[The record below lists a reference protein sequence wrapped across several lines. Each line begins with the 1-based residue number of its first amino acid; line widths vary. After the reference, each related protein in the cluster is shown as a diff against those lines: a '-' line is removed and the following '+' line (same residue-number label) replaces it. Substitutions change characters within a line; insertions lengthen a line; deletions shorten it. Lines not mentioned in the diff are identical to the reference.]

1 MTFEP
6 QVPEWGK
13 QLVGDNL
20 DQLIIYHDWLCNTGI
35 KTGLISP
42 KSKQFVWD
50 EFVVHSLYFGKILS
64 QFSGEVDVVS
74 DLGTG
79 GGIPGI
85 PIGITTNITVNLI
98 DVKEKRIFELSRL
111 IKILNNNNNNNVFAI
126 QDDAYNLIKN
136 GGFFVS
142 RCFISSEKVIN
153 SLKTDKNTTYLVSS
167 NGEDLDYDS
176 NLFHVKHENFKINK
190 DDIRHIDVINVK

>member
-6 QVPEWGK
+6 QVPDWGE

-64 QFSGEVDVVS
+64 ELSGEVDAVS

-85 PIGITTNITVNLI
+85 PIGITTNLTVNLI

-111 IKILNNNNNNNVFAI
+111 IKILNNNNIFAI
-126 QDDAYNLIKN
+126 QDDAYNQIKK

-176 NLFHVKHENFKINK
+176 KLFHVKHENFKINK

>member
-6 QVPEWGK
+6 QVPNWGK

-50 EFVVHSLYFGKILS
+50 EFVIHSLYFGKILS
-64 QFSGEVDVVS
+64 ELPGEVDIVS

-111 IKILNNNNNNNVFAI
+111 IKILNNNNISAI
-126 QDDAYNLIKN
+126 KDDAYNQIKK

>member
-6 QVPEWGK
+6 QVPDWGK

-64 QFSGEVDVVS
+64 ELPGEVGVVS

-85 PIGITTNITVNLI
+85 PIGITTNLTVNLI

-111 IKILNNNNNNNVFAI
+111 IKILNNNNIFAI
-126 QDDAYNLIKN
+126 QDDAYNHIKN
-136 GGFFVS
+136 GGFLVS

-167 NGEDLDYDS
+167 NVEDLDYDS

>member
-6 QVPEWGK
+6 HVPDWGK
-13 QLVGDNL
+13 KLVSDKL
-20 DQLIIYHDWLCNTGI
+20 DQLIIYHNWLCNTGI

-50 EFVVHSLYFGKILS
+50 EFVVHSLYFGKIISELPS
-64 QFSGEVDVVS
+64 EIDVIS

-85 PIGITTNITVNLI
+85 PIGITGNFRVNLI
-98 DVKEKRIFELSRL
+98 DVKETRVFELSRL
-111 IKILNNNNNNNVFAI
+111 IKILNKDNIIAK
-126 QDDAYNLIKN
+126 QDDADNYIKK
-136 GGFFVS
+136 GGFLVS
-142 RCFISSEKVIN
+142 RCFISSKNVIN
-153 SLKTDKNTTYLVSS
+153 SLKTNNNTTYLVSS
-167 NGEDLDYDS
+167 SGEQLDYDS
-176 NLFHVKHENFKINK
+176 NMFHVKHENFKINK

>member
-6 QVPEWGK
+6 QVPDWGK

-64 QFSGEVDVVS
+64 ELPGEVGVVS

-85 PIGITTNITVNLI
+85 PIGITSNLTVNLI

-111 IKILNNNNNNNVFAI
+111 IKILNNNNIFAI
-126 QDDAYNLIKN
+126 QDDAYNNIKK

-153 SLKTDKNTTYLVSS
+153 SLKTDKNSTYLVSS

-190 DDIRHIDVINVK
+190 DEIRHIDVINVK

>member
-6 QVPEWGK
+6 QVPDWGK

-20 DQLIIYHDWLCNTGI
+20 EQLIIYHDWLCNTGI

-50 EFVVHSLYFGKILS
+50 EFVIHSLYFGKILS
-64 QFSGEVDVVS
+64 ELPGEVDVVS

-111 IKILNNNNNNNVFAI
+111 IKILNNNNIFAI
-126 QDDAYNLIKN
+126 QDDAYNHIKT
-136 GGFFVS
+136 GGFLVS

>member
-6 QVPEWGK
+6 QVPDWGK

-50 EFVVHSLYFGKILS
+50 EFVVHSLYFGKLLS
-64 QFSGEVDVVS
+64 ELSVEVNLVS

-85 PIGITTNITVNLI
+85 PIGITTNLTVNLI

-111 IKILNNNNNNNVFAI
+111 IKILNNNNIFAI
-126 QDDAYNLIKN
+126 QDDAFNHIKN
-136 GGFFVS
+136 GGFLVS

>member
-6 QVPEWGK
+6 QVPDWGK

-50 EFVVHSLYFGKILS
+50 EFVIHSLYFGKILS
-64 QFSGEVDVVS
+64 ELPGEVDAVS

-111 IKILNNNNNNNVFAI
+111 IKILNNNNIFAI
-126 QDDAYNLIKN
+126 QDDAYNNIKK

>member
-6 QVPEWGK
+6 QVPDWGK

-42 KSKQFVWD
+42 KSKQIVWD
-50 EFVVHSLYFGKILS
+50 EFVIHSLYFGKILS
-64 QFSGEVDVVS
+64 ELPIKVDLVS

-85 PIGITTNITVNLI
+85 PIGITTNLTVNLI

-111 IKILNNNNNNNVFAI
+111 IKILNNNNIFAI
-126 QDDAYNLIKN
+126 QDDAYNNIKK

>member
-6 QVPEWGK
+6 QVPDWGK

-50 EFVVHSLYFGKILS
+50 EFIVHSLYFGKLLS
-64 QFSGEVDVVS
+64 ELSAEVNLVS

-85 PIGITTNITVNLI
+85 PIGITTNLTVNLI
-98 DVKEKRIFELSRL
+98 DVKEKRIFELLRI
-111 IKILNNNNNNNVFAI
+111 IKILNNNNIFAI
-126 QDDAYNLIKN
+126 KDDAFNHIKN
-136 GGFFVS
+136 GGFLVS

-190 DDIRHIDVINVK
+190 DNIRHIDVINVK

>member
-1 MTFEP
+1 MTFKP
-6 QVPEWGK
+6 QVPDWGK
-13 QLVGDNL
+13 KLVGDNL

-42 KSKQFVWD
+42 KSKQFIWD

-64 QFSGEVDVVS
+64 ELPSKVDVIS

-85 PIGITTNITVNLI
+85 PIGITTNFTVNLI

-111 IKILNNNNNNNVFAI
+111 IKILNNNNIFAI
-126 QDDAYNLIKN
+126 QDDAYNHIKT
-136 GGFFVS
+136 GGFLVS

-167 NGEDLDYDS
+167 NGENLHYDA

>member
-6 QVPEWGK
+6 QVPDWGK
-13 QLVGDNL
+13 KLVGDKL
-20 DQLIIYHDWLCNTGI
+20 DQLIIYHNWLCNTGI

-50 EFVVHSLYFGKILS
+50 EFVVHSLYFGKIISELPS
-64 QFSGEVDVVS
+64 EIDVIS

-85 PIGITTNITVNLI
+85 SIGITANFRVNLI
-98 DVKEKRIFELSRL
+98 DVKEKRVYELSRL
-111 IKILNNNNNNNVFAI
+111 IKILNKNNITAI
-126 QDDAYNLIKN
+126 QDDAYSYINK
-136 GGFFVS
+136 GGFLVS
-142 RCFISSEKVIN
+142 RCFISSKNVIN
-153 SLKTDKNTTYLVSS
+153 SLKTNNNTTYLVSS
-167 NGEDLDYDS
+167 SGEQLDYDS
-176 NLFHVKHENFKINK
+176 NMFHVKHENFKINK

>member
-6 QVPEWGK
+6 QVPDWGK

-50 EFVVHSLYFGKILS
+50 EFVVHSLYFGKLLS
-64 QFSGEVDVVS
+64 ELSGEVNLVS

-85 PIGITTNITVNLI
+85 PIGITTNLTVNLI

-111 IKILNNNNNNNVFAI
+111 IKILNNNNIFAI
-126 QDDAYNLIKN
+126 QDDAFNHIKN
-136 GGFFVS
+136 GGFLVS

>member
-6 QVPEWGK
+6 QVPDWGK

-64 QFSGEVDVVS
+64 ELPGEVGVVS

-85 PIGITTNITVNLI
+85 PIGITSNLTVNLI

-111 IKILNNNNNNNVFAI
+111 IKILNNNNIFAI
-126 QDDAYNLIKN
+126 QDDAYNNIKK

-167 NGEDLDYDS
+167 NGENLDYDS

>member
-6 QVPEWGK
+6 QVPDWGK
-13 QLVGDNL
+13 KLVAQNL
-20 DQLIIYHDWLCNTGI
+20 DQLVIYHDWLCNTGI
-35 KTGLISP
+35 KSGLISP

-50 EFVVHSLYFGKILS
+50 EFVVHSLYFGKIISEL
-64 QFSGEVDVVS
+64 QGKVDVIS

-85 PIGITTNITVNLI
+85 PIGITTNLKVNLI

-111 IKILNNNNNNNVFAI
+111 IKILNNNNIFAI
-126 QDDAYNLIKN
+126 QDDAYNYIKK
-136 GGFFVS
+136 GGFLVS
-142 RCFISSEKVIN
+142 RCFISSKKVIN
-153 SLKTDKNTTYLVSS
+153 SLETNKNTTYLVSS

-176 NLFHVKHENFKINK
+176 NVFHVKHENFKINK

>member
-6 QVPEWGK
+6 QVPDWGK
-13 QLVGDNL
+13 QLVGANL

-64 QFSGEVDVVS
+64 ELPGEVGVVS

-85 PIGITTNITVNLI
+85 PIGITSNLTVNLI
-98 DVKEKRIFELSRL
+98 DIKEKRIFELSRL
-111 IKILNNNNNNNVFAI
+111 IKILNNNNIFAI
-126 QDDAYNLIKN
+126 QDDAYNNIKK

-153 SLKTDKNTTYLVSS
+153 SLKTDKNSTYLVSS

>member
-6 QVPEWGK
+6 QVPDWGK

-50 EFVVHSLYFGKILS
+50 EFVVHSLYFGKLLS
-64 QFSGEVDVVS
+64 ELSAEVNLVS

-85 PIGITTNITVNLI
+85 PIGITTNLTVNLI
-98 DVKEKRIFELSRL
+98 DVKQKRIFELSRL
-111 IKILNNNNNNNVFAI
+111 IKILNNNNIFAI
-126 QDDAYNLIKN
+126 KDDAFNHIKN
-136 GGFFVS
+136 GGFLVS

>member
-6 QVPEWGK
+6 QVPDWGK

-64 QFSGEVDVVS
+64 ELPGEVGVVS

-85 PIGITTNITVNLI
+85 PIGITSNLTVNLI

-111 IKILNNNNNNNVFAI
+111 IKILNNNNIFAI
-126 QDDAYNLIKN
+126 QEDAYNQINK

>member
-6 QVPEWGK
+6 QVPDWGK
-13 QLVGDNL
+13 KLVAQNL
-20 DQLIIYHDWLCNTGI
+20 DQLVIYHDWLCNTGI
-35 KTGLISP
+35 KSGLISP

-50 EFVVHSLYFGKILS
+50 EFVVHSLYFGKIISELK
-64 QFSGEVDVVS
+64 GEVDVIS

-85 PIGITTNITVNLI
+85 PIGITTNLTVNLI

-111 IKILNNNNNNNVFAI
+111 IKILNKNNIFAI
-126 QDDAYNLIKN
+126 KDDAYNYIKK
-136 GGFFVS
+136 GGFLVS

-153 SLKTDKNTTYLVSS
+153 SLETNKKTTYLVSS

-176 NLFHVKHENFKINK
+176 NVFHVKHENFKINK

>member
-6 QVPEWGK
+6 QVPDWGK
-13 QLVGDNL
+13 KLVGDKL
-20 DQLIIYHDWLCNTGI
+20 DQLIIYHNWLCNTGI

-50 EFVVHSLYFGKILS
+50 EFVVHSLYFGKIISELPS
-64 QFSGEVDVVS
+64 EIDVIS

-85 PIGITTNITVNLI
+85 PIGITGNFRVNLI
-98 DVKEKRIFELSRL
+98 DVKETRVFELSRL
-111 IKILNNNNNNNVFAI
+111 IKILNKNNIIAR
-126 QDDAYNLIKN
+126 QDDADNYIKK
-136 GGFFVS
+136 GGFLVS
-142 RCFISSEKVIN
+142 RCFISSKNVIN
-153 SLKTDKNTTYLVSS
+153 SLKTNNNTTYLVSS
-167 NGEDLDYDS
+167 SGEQLDYDS
-176 NLFHVKHENFKINK
+176 NMFHVKHENFKINK

>member
-6 QVPEWGK
+6 QVPDWGI

-50 EFVVHSLYFGKILS
+50 EFVIHSLYFGKILS
-64 QFSGEVDVVS
+64 ELPGEVDVVS

-111 IKILNNNNNNNVFAI
+111 IKILNNNNIFAI
-126 QDDAYNLIKN
+126 QEDAYNNIKK

>member
-6 QVPEWGK
+6 QVPDWGK
-13 QLVGDNL
+13 QLVSDNL
-20 DQLIIYHDWLCNTGI
+20 DQLIIYHNWLCNAGI

-50 EFVVHSLYFGKILS
+50 EFVIHSLYFGKILS
-64 QFSGEVDVVS
+64 ELPSKVDVIS

-85 PIGITTNITVNLI
+85 PIGITTNFTVNLI

-111 IKILNNNNNNNVFAI
+111 IKILNNNNIFAI
-126 QDDAYNLIKN
+126 QDDAYNHIKT
-136 GGFFVS
+136 GGFLVS

>member
-6 QVPEWGK
+6 QVPDWGK

-50 EFVVHSLYFGKILS
+50 EFVVHSLYFGKLLS
-64 QFSGEVDVVS
+64 ELSAEVNLVS

-85 PIGITTNITVNLI
+85 PIGITTNLTVNLI

-111 IKILNNNNNNNVFAI
+111 IKILNNNNIFAI
-126 QDDAYNLIKN
+126 QDDAYNHIKN
-136 GGFFVS
+136 GGFLVS

-153 SLKTDKNTTYLVSS
+153 SLKTDKNTSYLVSS

>member
-6 QVPEWGK
+6 QVPDWGK

-50 EFVVHSLYFGKILS
+50 EFVVHSLYFGKLLS
-64 QFSGEVDVVS
+64 ELSGEVDLVS

-85 PIGITTNITVNLI
+85 PIGITTNLTVNLI
-98 DVKEKRIFELSRL
+98 DVKQKRIFELSRL
-111 IKILNNNNNNNVFAI
+111 IKILNNNNIFAI
-126 QDDAYNLIKN
+126 QDDAYNHIKN
-136 GGFFVS
+136 GGFLVS

>member
-6 QVPEWGK
+6 QLPDWGK

-50 EFVVHSLYFGKILS
+50 EFVVHSLYFGKLLS
-64 QFSGEVDVVS
+64 ELSAEVNLVS

-85 PIGITTNITVNLI
+85 PIGITTNLTVNLI
-98 DVKEKRIFELSRL
+98 DVKEKRIFELLRI
-111 IKILNNNNNNNVFAI
+111 IKILNNNNIFAI
-126 QDDAYNLIKN
+126 KDDAFNHIKN
-136 GGFFVS
+136 GGFLVS

>member
-6 QVPEWGK
+6 HVPDWGK
-13 QLVGDNL
+13 KLVSDKL
-20 DQLIIYHDWLCNTGI
+20 DQLIIYHNWLCNTGI

-50 EFVVHSLYFGKILS
+50 EFVVHSLYFGKIISELPS
-64 QFSGEVDVVS
+64 EIDVIS

-85 PIGITTNITVNLI
+85 PIGITGNFRVNLI
-98 DVKEKRIFELSRL
+98 DVKETRVFELSRL
-111 IKILNNNNNNNVFAI
+111 IKILNKDNIIAK
-126 QDDAYNLIKN
+126 QDDADNYIKK
-136 GGFFVS
+136 GGLLVS
-142 RCFISSEKVIN
+142 RCFISSKNVIN
-153 SLKTDKNTTYLVSS
+153 SLKTNNNTTYLVSS
-167 NGEDLDYDS
+167 NGEQLDYNS
-176 NLFHVKHENFKINK
+176 NMFHVKHENFKINK

>member
-6 QVPEWGK
+6 QVPDWGK
-13 QLVGDNL
+13 KLVGDNL
-20 DQLIIYHDWLCNTGI
+20 DQLIIYHNWLCNTGI

-50 EFVVHSLYFGKILS
+50 EFVVHSLYFGKIISELPS
-64 QFSGEVDVVS
+64 EIDVIS

-85 PIGITTNITVNLI
+85 PIGITGNFRVNLI
-98 DVKEKRIFELSRL
+98 DVKETRVFELSRL
-111 IKILNNNNNNNVFAI
+111 IKILNKDNIIAK
-126 QDDAYNLIKN
+126 QDDADNYIKK
-136 GGFFVS
+136 GGLLVS
-142 RCFISSEKVIN
+142 RCFISSKNVIN
-153 SLKTDKNTTYLVSS
+153 SLKTNNNTTYLVSS
-167 NGEDLDYDS
+167 NGEQLDYNS
-176 NLFHVKHENFKINK
+176 NMFHVKHENFKINK

>member
-6 QVPEWGK
+6 QVPDWGK
-13 QLVGDNL
+13 KLVGAKL
-20 DQLIIYHDWLCNTGI
+20 DQLIIYHNWLCNTGI

-50 EFVVHSLYFGKILS
+50 EFVVHSLYFGKIISELPS
-64 QFSGEVDVVS
+64 EIDVIS

-85 PIGITTNITVNLI
+85 PIGITGNFRVNLI
-98 DVKEKRIFELSRL
+98 DVKETRVFELSRL
-111 IKILNNNNNNNVFAI
+111 IKILNKDNIIAK
-126 QDDAYNLIKN
+126 QDDADNYIKK
-136 GGFFVS
+136 GGLLVS
-142 RCFISSEKVIN
+142 RCFISSKNVIN
-153 SLKTDKNTTYLVSS
+153 SLKTNNTTTYLVSS
-167 NGEDLDYDS
+167 NGEKLDYDS
-176 NLFHVKHENFKINK
+176 NMFHVKHENFKINK

>member
-6 QVPEWGK
+6 QVPDWGK
-13 QLVGDNL
+13 KLVAQNL
-20 DQLIIYHDWLCNTGI
+20 DQLVIYHDWLCNTGI

-50 EFVVHSLYFGKILS
+50 EFVVHSLYFGKIISELK
-64 QFSGEVDVVS
+64 GEVDVIS

-85 PIGITTNITVNLI
+85 PIGITTNLTVNLI

-111 IKILNNNNNNNVFAI
+111 IKILNNNNISAI
-126 QDDAYNLIKN
+126 QDDAYNYIKK
-136 GGFFVS
+136 GGFLVS

-153 SLKTDKNTTYLVSS
+153 SLETNKNTTYLVSS

-176 NLFHVKHENFKINK
+176 NVFHVKHENFKINK

>member
-6 QVPEWGK
+6 QVPDWGK
-13 QLVGDNL
+13 KLVAQNL
-20 DQLIIYHDWLCNTGI
+20 DQLVIYHDWLCNTGI
-35 KTGLISP
+35 KSGLISP

-50 EFVVHSLYFGKILS
+50 EFVVHSLYFGKIISEL
-64 QFSGEVDVVS
+64 QGEVDQIS

-85 PIGITTNITVNLI
+85 PIGITTNLTVNLI

-111 IKILNNNNNNNVFAI
+111 IKILNNNNIFAI
-126 QDDAYNLIKN
+126 QDDAYNYIKK
-136 GGFFVS
+136 GGFLVS

-153 SLKTDKNTTYLVSS
+153 SLETNKDTTYLVSS

-176 NLFHVKHENFKINK
+176 NVFHVKHENFKINK

>member
-1 MTFEP
+1 MTFKP
-6 QVPEWGK
+6 QVPDWGK
-13 QLVGDNL
+13 KLVGDNL

-50 EFVVHSLYFGKILS
+50 EFVIHSLYFGKILS
-64 QFSGEVDVVS
+64 ELSSEVDVVS

-111 IKILNNNNNNNVFAI
+111 IKILNNNNIFAI
-126 QDDAYNLIKN
+126 QDDAYNHIKT
-136 GGFFVS
+136 GGFLVS

-167 NGEDLDYDS
+167 NGENLHYDA

>member
-6 QVPEWGK
+6 QVPDWGK

-64 QFSGEVDVVS
+64 ELPGEVGVVS

-85 PIGITTNITVNLI
+85 PIGITSNLTVNLI
-98 DVKEKRIFELSRL
+98 DIKEKRIFELSRL
-111 IKILNNNNNNNVFAI
+111 IKILNNNNIFAI
-126 QDDAYNLIKN
+126 QDDAYNNIKK

-153 SLKTDKNTTYLVSS
+153 SLKTDKNSTYLVSS

>member
-6 QVPEWGK
+6 QVPDWGK
-13 QLVGDNL
+13 KLVGDKL
-20 DQLIIYHDWLCNTGI
+20 DQLIIYHNWLCNTGI

-50 EFVVHSLYFGKILS
+50 EFVVHSLYFGKIISELPS
-64 QFSGEVDVVS
+64 EIDVIS

-85 PIGITTNITVNLI
+85 PIGITGNFRVNLI
-98 DVKEKRIFELSRL
+98 DVKETRVFELSRV
-111 IKILNNNNNNNVFAI
+111 IKILNKDNIIAK
-126 QDDAYNLIKN
+126 QDDADNYIKK
-136 GGFFVS
+136 GGLLVS
-142 RCFISSEKVIN
+142 RCFISSKNVIN
-153 SLKTDKNTTYLVSS
+153 SLKTNNTTTYLVSS
-167 NGEDLDYDS
+167 NGEQLDYNS
-176 NLFHVKHENFKINK
+176 NMFHVKHENFKINK

>member
-6 QVPEWGK
+6 QVPDWGK
-13 QLVGDNL
+13 KLVAQNL

-50 EFVVHSLYFGKILS
+50 EFVVHSLYFGKIISELK
-64 QFSGEVDVVS
+64 GEVDVIS

-85 PIGITTNITVNLI
+85 PIGITTNLTVNLI

-111 IKILNNNNNNNVFAI
+111 IKILNKNNIFAI
-126 QDDAYNLIKN
+126 QDDAYNYIKK
-136 GGFFVS
+136 GGFLVS

-153 SLKTDKNTTYLVSS
+153 SLETNKNTTYLVSS

-176 NLFHVKHENFKINK
+176 NVFHVKHENFKINK

>member
-6 QVPEWGK
+6 QVPDWGK

-50 EFVVHSLYFGKILS
+50 EFVIHSLYFGKILS
-64 QFSGEVDVVS
+64 ELSSEVDVVS

-111 IKILNNNNNNNVFAI
+111 IKILNNNNIFAI
-126 QDDAYNLIKN
+126 QDDAYNQIKK